1 MKYLGLDYGSKHV
14 GVAVSDMAGVYAFPK
29 CTLSNDTKLVQNILE
44 IIQKEGIERIV
55 VGDTRSTEG
64 YQNDVTAEADR
75 FVGALKKQSGIPTER
90 MWEAWSSLEAARFA
104 PKGKKHDD
112 ASAAAIILQRYIEM
126 RGNSVQ

>member
-1 MKYLGLDYGSKHV
+1 MKYLGLDYGTKHV
-14 GVAVSDMAGVYAFPK
+14 GVAISDAAGVYAFPK
-29 CTLSNDTKLVQNILE
+29 STLPNDSKLLQSIIE
-44 IIQKEGIERIV
+44 IAQKEGVETIV
-55 VGDTRSTEG
+55 MGDTRSTEG
-64 YQNDVTAEADR
+64 YKNDVTVAADR
-75 FVGALKKQSGIPTER
+75 FIEALKKQSNLPVER